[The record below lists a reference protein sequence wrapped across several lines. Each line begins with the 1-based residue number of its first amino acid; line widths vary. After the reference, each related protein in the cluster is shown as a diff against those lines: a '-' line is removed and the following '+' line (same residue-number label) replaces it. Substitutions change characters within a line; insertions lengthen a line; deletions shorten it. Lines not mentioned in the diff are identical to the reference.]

1 MKRTLPLLIIL
12 GVLSVALGAG
22 WYLTRP
28 GDSSGPVN
36 TFSVANS
43 ATASP
48 SPASK
53 ASDSANPGAQP
64 PHAIG
69 PEDAPVTLEEF
80 GDFQCPPCGLLHPV
94 LKTME
99 KEFGPRLR
107 VIFRQFPLVPTHP
120 HALAAARAAEAAGLQ
135 GKFWEMHDLLFENQ
149 RVWHEEVD
157 ARPTF
162 EGYAKKIGL
171 DLERFRRD
179 GLKTGVTD
187 AGPNSPNIVERRIF
201 LDGKRAHALGVKGT
215 PTVFLNGREV
225 PFESLAPEKLRV
237 LINVELTSSG
247 K

>member
-12 GVLSVALGAG
+12 AVLGVALGAG
-22 WYLTRP
+22 LYLTRR
-28 GDSSGPVN
+28 GNSSLGPAN
-36 TFSVANS
+36 TYSVSNS
-43 ATASP
+43 AVASS
-48 SPASK
+48 SPVPKVSN
-53 ASDSANPGAQP
+53 SANPGAQP

-80 GDFQCPPCGLLHPV
+80 GDFECPPCGLLHPV
-94 LKTME
+94 FKTME

-107 VIFRQFPLVPTHP
+107 VIFREFPLVPTHP
-120 HALAAARAAEAAGLQ
+120 HALPAARSAEAAGLQ
-135 GKFWEMHDLLFENQ
+135 GKFWEMHDLLYENQ
-149 RVWHEEVD
+149 KTWHEEFD

-162 EGYAKKIGL
+162 EGYAKKLGL

-179 GLKTGVTD
+179 V
-187 AGPNSPNIVERRIF
+187 SSQVVEQRIF
-201 LDGKRAHALGVKGT
+201 LDGKRAHELGVKGT

>member
-1 MKRTLPLLIIL
+1 MKRFFPFVIIVAVL
-12 GVLSVALGAG
+12 GVALGAG
-22 WYLTRP
+22 WYMTRP
-28 GDSSGPVN
+28 SVDSAREDRSGGVP
-36 TFSVANS
+36 SPSANS
-43 ATASP
+43 AVASS
-48 SPASK
+48 SPRTS
-53 ASDSANPGAQP
+53 SSVNPGAEP

-69 PEDAPVTLEEF
+69 PENAPVTLEEF
-80 GDFQCPPCGLLHPV
+80 GDFECPPCALLHPV

-107 VIFRQFPLVPTHP
+107 VIFREFPLVPTHP

-149 RVWHEEVD
+149 KVWHKEFD

-162 EGYAKKIGL
+162 EGYAKTIGL
-171 DLERFRRD
+171 DLERFKRD
-179 GLKTGVTD
+179 I
-187 AGPNSPNIVERRIF
+187 SSEIVERRIF

-237 LINVELTSSG
+237 LINVELIP
-247 K
+247 

>member
-1 MKRTLPLLIIL
+1 MKRILPFLIIL
-12 GVLSVALGAG
+12 GVLGVALGAG
-22 WYLTRP
+22 LYLTRS
-28 GDSSGPVN
+28 GDSRGPTN
-36 TFSVANS
+36 TSSTVNS
-43 ATASP
+43 AAATP
-48 SPASK
+48 SPGPRVSN
-53 ASDSANPGAQP
+53 SANPGAQP

-80 GDFQCPPCGLLHPV
+80 GDFECPPCGLLHPV

-107 VIFRQFPLVPTHP
+107 VIFREFPLVPTHP
-120 HALAAARAAEAAGLQ
+120 HALVAARSAEAAGLQ

-149 RVWHEEVD
+149 KTWHEQFD

-162 EGYAKKIGL
+162 EGYAQKLGL

-179 GLKTGVTD
+179 LSSQV
-187 AGPNSPNIVERRIF
+187 VEQRIF
-201 LDGKRAHALGVKGT
+201 LDGKRAHAIGVKGT

-237 LINVELTSSG
+237 LINTELTNLG